1 MDIKKLAS
9 VLPEKDVPAEYMSN
23 YMNIK
28 QILST
33 NSLSKRMQDA
43 IIDDIEEILS
53 AINAKKIQA
62 LRSGISYKSQSYSTV
77 SYSSSESSGRSWYSS
92 WE

>member
-1 MDIKKLAS
+1 MDINKLAS

-23 YMNIK
+23 YRNIK
-28 QILST
+28 QMLST

-53 AINAKKIQA
+53 AINAKKY
-62 LRSGISYKSQSYSTV
+62 RH
-77 SYSSSESSGRSWYSS
+77 
-92 WE
+92 WEVV